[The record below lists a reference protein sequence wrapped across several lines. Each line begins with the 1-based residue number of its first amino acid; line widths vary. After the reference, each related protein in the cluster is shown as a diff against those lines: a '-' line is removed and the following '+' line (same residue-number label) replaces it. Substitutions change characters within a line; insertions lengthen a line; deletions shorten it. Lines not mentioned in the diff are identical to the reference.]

1 MLCLQSHYANLTSN
15 FKVGE
20 LCAREALNMDS
31 TKDAVYAELAASLLF
46 QSKTKEA
53 EKFYFKFKYE
63 LKDVFLDDFAEYE
76 RLKIIPKECEADVE
90 KIKKMLFE

>member
-1 MLCLQSHYANLTSN
+1 
-15 FKVGE
+15 
-20 LCAREALNMDS
+20 MDS

-53 EKFYFKFKYE
+53 EKFYLKFKYE

-90 KIKKMLFE
+90 KIKKILFE